1 MLSTVRF
8 SRLAPLAVTLTVL
21 GVALSASAQPFGV
34 RLTEHA
40 DPARSIA
47 VSWNSSRT
55 GDDQVHIGV
64 SPAAL
69 DRVVTAG
76 ETFAMGAELGTGYTA
91 RIDGLEPDTEYYYK
105 VGRAGELY
113 PSGDPFSFRTLPD
126 DRCAPI
132 RILVIGDNRADL
144 DGMGPNPLWP
154 DIMNEALAESPA
166 LMINTGDMVKNGER
180 TDEWA
185 NFINDSEPGFATVP
199 SIVTMGNHDEDDVNG
214 DGAIFNRLFEL
225 PRNSRTATEDYYSID
240 VGPVHFVSINTQFT
254 RPSTSEMSEMLTW
267 LEEDL
272 SAATQPWTIVFF
284 HKAVYSR
291 GNHHTGEENDGAIN
305 AALTPI
311 FDAHDVDLVLNG
323 HSHDYERYA
332 PTVGFDVEF
341 GGTGRTFPAGD
352 GSTVAGM
359 MMIPDGRTGTT
370 YIVTGGAGALTTAGI
385 PGTGWCMDLA
395 CTYCLPFVN
404 NCADEVLDNDR
415 DATVQFSGLHN
426 YVVMDVDGPDIH
438 IVAKSTIAGNSG
450 RGGTTLDTFTIANSD
465 WPASICGDDP
475 MPGTDGGVPS
485 PDGGVVGGRD
495 AGIASTRDAGTGG
508 TGSPDAGTGGPGGG
522 PGSGGSDDG
531 GCGCTVPGAPPFGA
545 PTPWVIGA
553 LAVALYFR
561 RRRG

>member
-1 MLSTVRF
+1 M
-8 SRLAPLAVTLTVL
+8 SRLAPFSLTVAL
-21 GVALSASAQPFGV
+21 FGVAAAPASAQPFGA
-34 RLTEHA
+34 RLTEYG
-40 DPARSIA
+40 DPARSVA
-47 VSWNSSRT
+47 VGWNSTRT

-64 SPAAL
+64 SPTAL
-69 DRVVTAG
+69 DRMVTAV
-76 ETFAMGAELGTGYTA
+76 ETFAMDAELGTGYTA
-91 RIDGLEPDTEYYYK
+91 RIDGLEPDTQYYYK
-105 VGRAGELY
+105 VGRTGELY

-126 DRCAPI
+126 DPCAPI
-132 RILVIGDNRADL
+132 RVVVIGDNRADL
-144 DGMGPNPLWP
+144 DGMGPNTIWP
-154 DIMNEALAESPA
+154 DIMAEALDEGPV

-180 TDEWA
+180 SDEWA
-185 NFINDSEPGFATVP
+185 NFISDSEPGFANVP

-240 VGPVHFVSINTQFT
+240 VGPIHFVSVNTQFT
-254 RPSTSEMSEMLTW
+254 RPSTTEMTEMLTW

-332 PTVGFDVEF
+332 PTVGLDSEF
-341 GGTGRTFPAGD
+341 GGSGRTFPAGS
-352 GSTVAGM
+352 GSAISGM
-359 MMIPDGRTGTT
+359 MTIPDGRTGTT
-370 YIVTGGAGALTTAGI
+370 YVVTGGAGALTTAGI
-385 PGTGWCMDLA
+385 PGTDFCMDIA

-415 DATVQFSGLHN
+415 EATVQFSGLHN
-426 YVVMDVDGPDIH
+426 YVVMNVDGPDIH
-438 IVAKSTIAGNSG
+438 VLAKSTIAGNSG
-450 RGGTTLDTFTIANSD
+450 RGGGTLDTFTIANSD
-465 WPASICGDDP
+465 WPASLCDDDP
-475 MPGTDGGVPS
+475 VPGPDGGAPTGDGGVIGRR
-485 PDGGVVGGRD
+485 DGGTGG
-495 AGIASTRDAGTGG
+495 GGSRDAGTGG
-508 TGSPDAGTGGPGGG
+508 GSRDAGAGGAGAG

-531 GCGCTVPGAPPFGA
+531 GCGCAVPGALPGA
-545 PTPWVIGA
+545 PLPWTLAA
-553 LAVALYFR
+553 LAAALYFR